1 MTGLLTYTYDWSVV
15 WKSIPFFERGL
26 TVTLRITV
34 FSIAFSL
41 VLGLIVALVRMT
53 PGPIGMIGFAY
64 IQVFRALSLYVYILF
79 LYFGIA
85 AVAPT
90 LIGVRIDL
98 DPFTAGIVALTL
110 LNSAY
115 MAEIYRAAILAI
127 DSGQR
132 EAARSLG
139 LGSASTFAT
148 VIFPQAWRIALP
160 ALVNQFCDIIKDTSV
175 VALIGVSDLMYQ
187 AIERNSFYQ
196 HSFEI
201 FTSVAAI
208 YFVLVFI
215 VAQLAGRLE
224 KRLQRHLA

>member
-15 WKSIPFFERGL
+15 WKSVPFFERGL
-26 TVTLRITV
+26 AVTLRITV

-64 IQVFRALSLYVYILF
+64 VQVFRALSLYVYILF
-79 LYFGIA
+79 IYFGIA
-85 AVAPT
+85 AV
-90 LIGVRIDL
+90 LHIDL
-98 DPFTAGIVALTL
+98 DPLTAGIVALTL

-115 MAEIYRAAILAI
+115 MAEIYRAAILAV

-139 LGSASTFAT
+139 LGSVSTFAT
-148 VIFPQAWRIALP
+148 VVFPQAWRIAIP

-175 VALIGVSDLMYQ
+175 VALIGVSDLMFQ
-187 AIERNSFYQ
+187 ATERNSFYQ

-201 FTSVAAI
+201 FTAVAAI